1 MGSNTSD
8 TPANG
13 FVDLTGHVTGVSGMI
28 VVEHSDDDAFAM
40 ISGDVSQWSVIGE
53 KVLDDNGTHSW
64 DSWELLVPATSP
76 HARWAPIRSYR
87 FEAYGPTRPSSGA
100 IPEPSTWAMMLVGLA
115 GLGIARCRVLN
126 GLLLRRIAICRR
138 DS

>member
-1 MGSNTSD
+1 
-8 TPANG
+8 
-13 FVDLTGHVTGVSGMI
+13 MI

-53 KVLDDNGTHSW
+53 KVLDENGTH
-64 DSWELLVPATSP
+64 SWELLVPDASP
-76 HARWAPIRSYR
+76 HARWVPIRSYR
-87 FEAYGPTRPSSGA
+87 FEAYGPTQPSSGA

-115 GLGIARCRVLN
+115 GLGIAHCWALN
-126 GLLLRRIAICRR
+126 GLPLRRIAICRR